1 MNYLSRKIIFNFIYS
16 LKVLLKNK
24 MLINPDVNYDKQ
36 IKQIENTLQDLL
48 QAELHSKDKKLRTL
62 KKRLNKYHE
71 YLLTFLKVMEV
82 PPDNNFSEQAIRNVK
97 VKLKVSGQFRSEQG
111 ADYYAILRSI
121 IDTTIKRKANVLQV
135 LANA

>member
-1 MNYLSRKIIFNFIYS
+1 
-16 LKVLLKNK
+16 
-24 MLINPDVNYDKQ
+24 
-36 IKQIENTLQDLL
+36 
-48 QAELHSKDKKLRTL
+48 
-62 KKRLNKYHE
+62 
-71 YLLTFLKVMEV
+71 LLTFLKVMEV